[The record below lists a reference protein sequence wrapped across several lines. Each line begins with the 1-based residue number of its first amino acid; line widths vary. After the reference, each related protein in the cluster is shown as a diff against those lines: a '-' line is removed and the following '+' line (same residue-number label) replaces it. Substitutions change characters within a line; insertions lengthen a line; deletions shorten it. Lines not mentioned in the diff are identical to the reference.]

1 MEDDTEPKE
10 ADMSKKLLIV
20 VDMQNDF
27 TTGALRNED
36 AIAIIPNVV
45 NKVKEAVAEGTDVI
59 FTRDT
64 HTDEYMNTEEGRNL
78 PVPHCIEGSE
88 GWELI
93 DELKPFASSAAH
105 VIDKVTFGSS
115 TLGDI
120 LAKEY
125 ADASEVE
132 LIGICTDICVISNAL
147 LTKAFLPNVH
157 VKVDAS
163 CCAGV
168 TPDSHNTALDAM
180 RACHV
185 EVI

>member
-1 MEDDTEPKE
+1 
-10 ADMSKKLLIV
+10 MSRKLLIV

-45 NKVKEAVAEGTDVI
+45 TKVKEALADGTDVI

-64 HTDEYMNTEEGRNL
+64 HYDNYMGTEEGKNL
-78 PVPHCIEGSE
+78 PVPHCIEGTP

-93 DELKPFASSAAH
+93 DELKPYAVSPARI
-105 VIDKVTFGSS
+105 IDKLTFGSS
-115 TLGDI
+115 ELGQ
-120 LAKEY
+120 LLSSEY
-125 ADASEVE
+125 ADCDQIE

-147 LTKAFLPNVH
+147 LTKAFLPDAH
-157 VKVDAS
+157 VRVDAS

-168 TPDSHNTALDAM
+168 TPESHRTALDAM
-180 RACHV
+180 KACHV
-185 EVI
+185 EIV

>member
-1 MEDDTEPKE
+1 
-10 ADMSKKLLIV
+10 MSKKLLIV

-45 NKVKEAVAEGTDVI
+45 AKVKAALAAGTDVI

-64 HTDEYMNTEEGRNL
+64 HHDDYMGSEEGRNL
-78 PVPHCIEGSE
+78 PVPHCIEGTS

-93 DELKPFASSAAH
+93 EELKPLAEPPARI
-105 VIDKVTFGSS
+105 IDKLTFGSS
-115 TLGDI
+115 ELGRI
-120 LAKEY
+120 LGSEY
-125 ADASEVE
+125 ADCKDVE

-147 LTKAFLPNVH
+147 LTKAFLPNAH
-157 VKVDAS
+157 VTVDAS

-168 TPDSHNTALDAM
+168 TPESHNTALEAM
-180 RACHV
+180 KACHV
-185 EVI
+185 EVL

>member
-1 MEDDTEPKE
+1 
-10 ADMSKKLLIV
+10 MSKKLLIV

-45 NKVKEAVAEGTDVI
+45 EKVKKALDEGTDVI

-64 HTDEYMNTEEGRNL
+64 HHDDYMNTEEGRNL
-78 PVPHCIEGSE
+78 PVPHCISGSE

-93 DELKPFASSAAH
+93 DELKPYADKAAGI
-105 VIDKVTFGSS
+105 IDKLTFGSS
-115 TLGDI
+115 ELGAK
-120 LAKEY
+120 LAKDY
-125 ADASEVE
+125 ADATGIE

-147 LTKAFLPNVH
+147 LTKAFLPNAH
-157 VKVDAS
+157 VRVDAS

-168 TPDSHNTALDAM
+168 TPDSHNTALEAM
-180 RACHV
+180 KACHI
-185 EVI
+185 EVV

>member
-1 MEDDTEPKE
+1 
-10 ADMSKKLLIV
+10 MSRKLLIV

-45 NKVKEAVAEGTDVI
+45 ARVKDALADGYDVI

-64 HTDEYMNTEEGRNL
+64 HSDGYMATEEGRNL
-78 PVPHCIEGSE
+78 PVPHCIEGTP

-93 DELKPFASSAAH
+93 DELKAYAQSPARI
-105 VIDKVTFGSS
+105 VDKVTFGSS
-115 TLGDI
+115 ELGRI
-120 LAKEY
+120 LGTEY
-125 ADASEVE
+125 ADCEEVE

-147 LTKAFLPNVH
+147 LTKAFLPNAH

-168 TPDSHNTALDAM
+168 TPESHRTALEAM
-180 RACHV
+180 KACHV
-185 EVI
+185 EVV